1 MCIIKHSFISILQ
14 IFCGFTD
21 LRLNNNVSKIVIL
34 NDAFTARFW
43 KLMIA
48 KLIDL
53 CTCDSLVTDVQVY
66 WNFKISEINFF
77 KFFTTKR
84 VDDLIIIHTQFAP
97 KLQHYDD
104 QIKEKVKNEQS
115 KTHRSDRKRRPNMY
129 EERNNI
135 LIFHV
140 IT

>member
-97 KLQHYDD
+97 K
-104 QIKEKVKNEQS
+104 VKNEQS